1 MKKTVL
7 NKASLTGKSGFK
19 KSALSLIVSGLMA
32 GTTLTS
38 FQVNAAYSLFDIYQ
52 MAVAHDA
59 TLAQAQATYQA
70 SQQSVKIARAS
81 LLPQVSA
88 NASYSDSYLNENA
101 VGPISTTSGDI
112 TLKQSLYKHDSWA
125 KYSQAKYTLKK
136 AEYTIKSAQQ
146 DIIVRVADAYFKV
159 LLAQEDVKLAKA
171 KEKANKTQWDR
182 AKASA
187 EVGLASKTD
196 VLQAKSSYDLS
207 KSDRISAENNLDV
220 AYEELTK
227 LTGKT
232 VKELKV
238 IALNVKLP
246 QPKLNIATYEQEAQ
260 DSNLTV
266 LQAEEQA
273 NVANEEVQVQK
284 SGNWFNVSL
293 QAQYA
298 HTKSSPSN
306 PYSYSSKYPD
316 NLSASIVASLPLYSG
331 GGTTAL
337 VAQARSN
344 YEAAEIGV
352 RDAKESAKLN
362 ARVQVR
368 NVERGVELV
377 AANRAAVQ
385 SNDAFLEA
393 AEEGYKVGLK
403 DLLEV
408 LTARTNKFQA
418 RRNLAQS
425 LQNVVLSR
433 LKLDAAVGTLNADN
447 LQKYDSI
454 LSDPV
459 DDANAPVVPDE
470 YKKQ

>member
-1 MKKTVL
+1 MKKTAL
-7 NKASLTGKSGFK
+7 NNPVRSAGNPFK
-19 KSALSLIVSGLMA
+19 KKAVTLVVSSMMAAGLTM
-32 GTTLTS
+32 TS
-38 FQVNAAYSLFDIYQ
+38 FQSQAAYSLFDVYQ

-70 SQQSVKIARAS
+70 NQQLVKIARAS
-81 LLPQVSA
+81 LLPQISA
-88 NASYSDSYLNENA
+88 NAAYNDSYLNEKSVDTKTA
-101 VGPISTTSGDI
+101 DI
-112 TLKQSLYKHDSWA
+112 TLKQSLYQHDSWA
-125 KYSQAKYTLKK
+125 KYSQAQYSLKK
-136 AEYTIKSAQQ
+136 AEYTIKSAEQ

-171 KEKANKTQWDR
+171 KEKADETQWDR

-187 EVGLASKTD
+187 QVGLASRTD

-227 LTGKT
+227 LTGKP
-232 VKELKV
+232 VKDLKV
-238 IALNVKLP
+238 IALSVKLP
-246 QPKLNIATYEQEAQ
+246 QPQLNINAYEQQAQ

-273 NVANEEVQVQK
+273 KVASEEVEVQK
-284 SGNWFNVSL
+284 SGHWFNLSL
-293 QAQYA
+293 QAQYE
-298 HTKSSPSN
+298 HTEGSAIP
-306 PYSYSSKYPD
+306 SYSF
-316 NLSASIVASLPLYSG
+316 SATHPNNASVSIVASLPLYSG
-331 GGTTAL
+331 GGTSAL
-337 VAQARSN
+337 VSQARSN
-344 YEAAEIGV
+344 YQAAEIGV
-352 RDAKESAKLN
+352 RDARENAKLN

-377 AANRAAVQ
+377 AANRAAVK

-433 LKLDAAVGTLNADN
+433 LKLEAAVGTLDADK
-447 LQKYDSI
+447 LQRYDSI

-459 DDANAPVVPDE
+459 DDANPPVDAGSDST
-470 YKKQ
+470 Q